1 METSCFHISASSC
14 SSLHGRY
21 RCLLFT
27 ESVKKPTP
35 RFTCAWWKI
44 HNPKSL
50 IVLHVNCQRNVAVAD
65 SSIDSPPA
73 LDDEEEEEKED
84 MLIAL
89 KERRTE
95 DAWKIMGQLK
105 ELPSGECLSRLVAQ
119 LSYHATPSSISRA
132 QSIVKRL
139 QEEKKVHLLDCRS
152 LGLLAMAA
160 AKTGVPRY
168 GAAIIRLM
176 LKLDLFPHVKAWSA
190 VLSRLGKCP
199 HELNSTFDLFE
210 SICER
215 VKEAGELDGDDG
227 VAHMRP
233 DTGAFNAILNACALA
248 GHMEKAEDLI
258 KQMDF
263 YGVRPDVLTYNIMI
277 KLYTRIE
284 RKDLL
289 VGVVEKM
296 LEQNIEPCI
305 TTFNSLV
312 AAHVDLDDLEMA
324 ERIVQAMRKGRRD
337 ICAVLRGI
345 NAEVGPS
352 DEVLIDTE
360 ETFSQNQHTKAR
372 LSQQNKSSQG
382 QIKKPS
388 VSTANLLLPRSY
400 KPNSQI
406 YTILMKGY
414 MQKGR
419 LDDVLQML
427 RAMQI
432 EDDSQSHPDEVTYT
446 TAISA
451 FVRMGLMD
459 EARKVLQEMAANK
472 VPANLITYN
481 VLLNGYCRLGQM
493 HKAEALVQD
502 MKEAGIAPDVVSYN
516 TLING
521 CIGVDDNVGAL
532 TYFNEMRE
540 AAIPPSVISYTTLMK
555 AFAMNGQT
563 RHAEK
568 VFEEMQKDPRVR
580 VDIVAWNMLIE
591 SYSRAGLMDDAKNIF
606 VQMKEQKLHPTVA
619 TYGSLVNGY
628 AKARKPGEVLIL
640 WKEIQERTMAKNG
653 EDGVEPLEPDEV
665 LLDSLVD
672 ICVRAAFFRRAL
684 EIIACMEQLKIPPKK
699 TKYKRMF
706 VELHSRIYTSR
717 HASPARQ
724 ARRVQKKRAAEAFKF
739 WLGLPNNY
747 YESEWQPE
755 FYNEQE

>member
-1 METSCFHISASSC
+1 
-14 SSLHGRY
+14 
-21 RCLLFT
+21 
-27 ESVKKPTP
+27 
-35 RFTCAWWKI
+35 
-44 HNPKSL
+44 
-50 IVLHVNCQRNVAVAD
+50 
-65 SSIDSPPA
+65 
-73 LDDEEEEEKED
+73 

-105 ELPSGECLSRLVAQ
+105 ELPSGACLSRLVAQ
-119 LSYHATPSSISRA
+119 FSYHGTPSSISRA
-132 QSIVKRL
+132 QTIVKRL
-139 QEEKKVHLLDCRS
+139 QEEKKLHLLDCRS

-199 HELNSTFDLFE
+199 HELNSAFDLFE

-215 VKEAGELDGDDG
+215 VKEAGESDDDD

-233 DTGAFNAILNACALA
+233 DTGAFNAILNACAIA
-248 GHMEKAEDLI
+248 GHMERAEDLI
-258 KQMDF
+258 KRMDL

-277 KLYTRIE
+277 KLYARVE

-296 LEQNIEPCI
+296 LEKHIEPCI
-305 TTFNSLV
+305 TTFHSLV
-312 AAHVDLDDLEMA
+312 AAHVGLDDLEMA
-324 ERIVQAMRKGRRD
+324 ETIVQAMREGRRD

-345 NAEVGPS
+345 NVEVGPS
-352 DEVLIDTE
+352 DEMVIDSE
-360 ETFSQNQHTKAR
+360 DAFSQNQPSKANP
-372 LSQQNKSSQG
+372 SQQSKAFQD
-382 QIKKPS
+382 QIKPA
-388 VSTANLLLPRSY
+388 VSTAKLLLPRSY

-414 MQKGR
+414 MQQGR

-432 EDDSQSHPDEVTYT
+432 EDDSQNHPDEVTYT

-459 EARKVLQEMAANK
+459 EARKVLKEMAANK

-481 VLLNGYCRLGQM
+481 ILLNGYCRLGQM
-493 HKAEALVQD
+493 QKAEALMQD
-502 MKEAGIAPDVVSYN
+502 MKEAGITPDVVSYN

-532 TYFNEMRE
+532 TYFNEMRQ
-540 AAIPPSVISYTTLMK
+540 AAIPPSIISYTTLMK
-555 AFAMNGQT
+555 AFAMNRQT
-563 RHAEK
+563 SLAAK

-580 VDIVAWNMLIE
+580 VDIIAWNMLIE

-606 VQMKEQKLHPTVA
+606 LQMKEQKLHPTVA
-619 TYGSLVNGY
+619 TYGSLVNGF
-628 AKARKPGEVLIL
+628 AKARKPGEALVL

-653 EDGVEPLEPDEV
+653 EDGVEPLEPDEI

-672 ICVRAAFFRRAL
+672 ICVRAAFFTRAL

-706 VELHSRIYTSR
+706 VELHSRIYTSK

-724 ARRVQKKRAAEAFKF
+724 ARRSAQKRAAEAFKF

-755 FYNEQE
+755 FYNERE

>member
-14 SSLHGRY
+14 SSLHGKH
-21 RCLLFT
+21 RCLLLN
-27 ESVKKPTP
+27 ESVKKPISN
-35 RFTCAWWKI
+35 RVTCTWWKN

-50 IVLHVNCQRNVAVAD
+50 IALQVNCLRNVAVAD

-73 LDDEEEEEKED
+73 LDNEEEEKEGD

-105 ELPSGECLSRLVAQ
+105 ELPSGACLSRLVAQ
-119 LSYHATPSSISRA
+119 FAYHGTPSSISRA
-132 QSIVKRL
+132 QTIVKRL
-139 QEEKKVHLLDCRS
+139 QDEKKLHLLDCHS

-199 HELNSTFDLFE
+199 HELNSAFDLFE

-215 VKEAGELDGDDG
+215 VKEAGELDDDG
-227 VAHMRP
+227 VAHMKP
-233 DTGAFNAILNACALA
+233 DTGAFNAILNACAIA
-248 GHMEKAEDLI
+248 GHMERAEDLI
-258 KQMDF
+258 KRMDL

-277 KLYTRIE
+277 KLYARVE

-289 VGVVEKM
+289 VGVIEEM
-296 LEQNIEPCI
+296 LEKHIEPCI

-312 AAHVDLDDLEMA
+312 AAHVGLDDLETA
-324 ERIVQAMRKGRRD
+324 EMIVQAMREGRRD

-345 NAEVGPS
+345 NAEVRPS
-352 DEVLIDTE
+352 DEMLIDSE
-360 ETFSQNQHTKAR
+360 EAFSQNQHSKSI
-372 LSQQNKSSQG
+372 LSPQNKAFQD
-382 QIKKPS
+382 QIKPA

-406 YTILMKGY
+406 YTLLMKGY

-481 VLLNGYCRLGQM
+481 ILLNGYCRLGQM
-493 HKAEALVQD
+493 QKAEALMRD

-521 CIGVDDNVGAL
+521 CIGVDDNLGAL

-555 AFAMNGQT
+555 AFTMNRQA
-563 RHAEK
+563 RLAEK

-606 VQMKEQKLHPTVA
+606 LQMKEQKLHPTVA
-619 TYGSLVNGY
+619 TYGSLVNGF
-628 AKARKPGEVLIL
+628 AKARKPGEALVL

-672 ICVRAAFFRRAL
+672 VCVRAAFFRRAL

-706 VELHSRIYTSR
+706 VEMHSRIYTSR

-724 ARRVQKKRAAEAFKF
+724 ARRVAQKRAAEGFKF